1 MFLFCFEEKQ
11 WIFQFAFA
19 TLFDFETSEKGT
31 KRLEKSMKLETA
43 AV

>member
-19 TLFDFETSEKGT
+19 TLFDFETSEKGM
-31 KRLEKSMKLETA
+31 KRLEKSMKLKTV